1 MPTRRVCVFNQTRQ
15 SFLSLDTTVADT
27 QLSRLKGLLGKREL
41 KSNEG
46 LWLVPCQGIHTIGLL
61 FPIDVIYLDAEYRV
75 VHVIEHL
82 KPFRITSLRRNCHS
96 VLEVPL
102 RTIFESETEV
112 GDQITFSDVFE
123 AEERAGVTQKAEP
136 ELEASERGIMARL
149 TPLPAAD
156 PLSPGEAHDTGRQI
170 ALQSQTGSRWQRSE
184 YLYSTEPGGPF
195 CAWARMWPTRF
206 SAA

>member
-1 MPTRRVCVFNQTRQ
+1 METRRVCVFNQTRQ

-75 VHVIEHL
+75 VHLIEHL
-82 KPFRITSLRRNCHS
+82 KPFRITSLRRSCHS

-112 GDQITFSDVFE
+112 GDQITFSNVFE
-123 AEERAGVTQKAEP
+123 TEEGAGATEAVEP
-136 ELEASERGIMARL
+136 ELEPSEHGIMARL
-149 TPLPAAD
+149 APLSAAD
-156 PLSPGEAHDTGRQI
+156 PSSPSEARDVRRRLTLR
-170 ALQSQTGSRWQRSE
+170 SQTGNRWRRSG
-184 YLYSTEPGGPF
+184 YLYSTEPDGLF
-195 CAWARMWPTRF
+195 
-206 SAA
+206 